1 MRKTIISQGRIEA
14 TSPEINWLD
23 LTNIARAEITS
34 EEENHQIQAALNPM
48 GGRGWRASEPGR
60 QIIRLI
66 FDEPHHLRRIHL
78 VFHEDELPR
87 TQEFVLRWSCDEG
100 RSYQEIV
107 RQQYTF
113 APPDS
118 SQEIEDYNVD
128 LFGVT
133 AVELSIIPD
142 MSGGDPRASLARMRL
157 A

>member
-1 MRKTIISQGRIEA
+1 MRKTIIAQGSEDA

-23 LTNIARAEITS
+23 LPTIARAEITS
-34 EEENHQIQAALNPM
+34 EEVNHQIQSALDPF
-48 GGRGWRASEPGR
+48 GGRGWRASESGR

-66 FDEPHHLRRIHL
+66 FDDPTHLSRIHL
-78 VFHEDELPR
+78 VFHEEEQPR
-87 TQEFVLRWSCDEG
+87 TQEFVLRWSLDEG

-113 APPDS
+113 APPDNT
-118 SQEIEDYNVD
+118 QEIEDYRVD

-133 AVELSIIPD
+133 ALELVIVPEI
-142 MSGGDPRASLARMRL
+142 SGGDVHASLGRMRL